1 MDASVAQALVETL
14 TGLDE
19 EITAARATV
28 DRLMLERQGVEA
40 ALKRF
45 GHTSTTI
52 PASPAPAADEGALPS
67 DVRPKEQADNSVI
80 TSRVLD
86 LLHNAGGPLRIGE
99 IAEGVGLDI
108 TQARSAVAYLK
119 RKSEVRNPERGLW
132 QAVAPTDT
140 ETAPVSTEAVSA
152 PIHQQMKGGGASGTD
167 LDGDHGEFSSGQ
179 AEHCD
184 HRHGASVVEA
194 LR

>member
-1 MDASVAQALVETL
+1 MLVETL

-52 PASPAPAADEGALPS
+52 PAPAADEGALPS

-86 LLHNAGGPLRIGE
+86 LLHNAGGPLRIGD
-99 IAEGVGLDI
+99 IAKSLDLDV
-108 TQARSAVAYLK
+108 TQARSATAYLK
-119 RKSEVRNPERGLW
+119 RKGEVHNVKRGLW
-132 QAVAPTDT
+132 QAGTPTDIAAKWDADT
-140 ETAPVSTEAVSA
+140 ETPAATGV
-152 PIHQQMKGGGASGTD
+152 SGTAPTSGPG
-167 LDGDHGEFSSGQ
+167 GDDDQ
-179 AEHCD
+179 AQAQD
-184 HRHGASVVEA
+184 HRHDLHGRNGVHLDRTPVGS
-194 LR
+194 